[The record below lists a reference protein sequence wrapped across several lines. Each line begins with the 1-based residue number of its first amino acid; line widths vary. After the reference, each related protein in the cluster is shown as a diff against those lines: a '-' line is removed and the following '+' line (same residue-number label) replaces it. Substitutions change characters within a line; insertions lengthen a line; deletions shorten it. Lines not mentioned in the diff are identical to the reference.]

1 MKLAGGRHRSRFR
14 GQNSRTTKTSLHQL
28 PPATPRRAEG
38 RRDTET
44 SSGGTASGQKS
55 QTQSASRVSAPISLA
70 ASWSVGA
77 PLAYLLCLRAAL
89 RGRGW
94 QPIAPPR
101 CRPLLYGAG
110 RVRGQRGTL
119 PGAQGTPRPPR
130 LPRRLPSASPC
141 APFQASST
149 CPGNNQFLIQIKE
162 TVL

>member
-1 MKLAGGRHRSRFR
+1 MKLAGGGHRSRFR

-28 PPATPRRAEG
+28 PPATPRPGPRGARQKPVQVARPMGRKVRPRA
-38 RRDTET
+38 R
-44 SSGGTASGQKS
+44 
-55 QTQSASRVSAPISLA
+55 SASPPQSL
-70 ASWSVGA
+70 WPLLGVGA

-101 CRPLLYGAG
+101 CRPLLSGAG
-110 RVRGQRGTL
+110 RVRGQHGTL

-130 LPRRLPSASPC
+130 LPRRLLSANPC

-149 CPGNNQFLIQIKE
+149 CPGNNQFLIQRKE